1 MTKGEDTRQ
10 LILHRAAEVFNLRG
24 YFGTSMTDI
33 MRATGLEKGGIYNH
47 FKSKDDLALQAFDYA
62 IDLIRQ
68 EFRGAIRDHRHAI
81 DRLHGVINVYC
92 RIGEG
97 KVIAGGCPA
106 SNTAHEADH
115 THPELR
121 LRAEAAMQEWH
132 VFIGWI
138 LTRGQRRGDVQ
149 ADLDVDSVTTFFIAS
164 LEGAVMLS
172 QLHADSTYMDRTIA
186 HLEVYIEQL
195 RQ

>member
-10 LILHRAAEVFNLRG
+10 FILHRAAEVFNLRG
-24 YFGTSMTDI
+24 YFATSMTDI
-33 MRATGLEKGGIYNH
+33 MEATGLEKGGIYNH

-62 IDLIRQ
+62 VDLVRR
-68 EFRGAIRDHRHAI
+68 EFRNALQYRHAI
-81 DRLHGVINVYC
+81 DRLHAVVGVYC

-115 THPELR
+115 THPQLR
-121 LRAEAAMQEWH
+121 ERAEATMQEWH
-132 VFIGWI
+132 DFIRWI
-138 LTRGQRRGDVQ
+138 LTRGQRRGDIRPDV
-149 ADLDVDSVTTFFIAS
+149 DVDSVATFFIAS

-172 QLHADSTYMDRTIA
+172 QLHGDATYMDRTIA
-186 HLEVYIEQL
+186 HLEVTIEQL
-195 RQ
+195 RR